1 MRFKTDNQTYG
12 LVLQRKGFQTKDPF
26 GKGLAMF
33 TVTDEDGDTIGCV
46 SFGASLL
53 NTLTSDNKSKS
64 LLTSSKS
71 ELLYVSLLSHLDL
84 DIKQLA
90 KIYEGGSWC
99 VAYFFDSQRET
110 GVSAEDQIYYI
121 KIQNGFYKTIQNLIF
136 NGEITNN
143 KIQRKILEILYN
155 YWEEDSITNILFDD
169 LQLMI
174 PIEFQALYRNLKALE
189 EENKIE
195 IQYSPSDNTKIIGA
209 KIKLGGRK
217 DIDGRTGN
225 PPSAAIIEYVMG
237 NKIQASTK
245 GNQSPIIIGEN
256 INVAFGDIV
265 TEIENKNE
273 ENKEDVIK
281 LVNELKNE
289 ATTTKDPNKIIGLL
303 GKIKEKASWV
313 NAKILSHLFLS
324 QFFATL
330 LANKMGLM

>member
-1 MRFKTDNQTYG
+1 MKMRFKTDNQTYG

-195 IQYSPSDNTKIIGA
+195 IQYS
-209 KIKLGGRK
+209 
-217 DIDGRTGN
+217 
-225 PPSAAIIEYVMG
+225 AAIIEYVMG